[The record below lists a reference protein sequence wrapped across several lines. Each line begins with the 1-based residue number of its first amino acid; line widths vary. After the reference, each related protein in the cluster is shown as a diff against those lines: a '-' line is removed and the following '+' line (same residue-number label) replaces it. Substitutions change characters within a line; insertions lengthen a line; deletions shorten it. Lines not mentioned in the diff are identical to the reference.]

1 MIFTTGRARINPP
14 GPRAVNSYRVRSDW
28 SVRARAFTLLELL
41 LVIAVLVI
49 LAGVVWPNLGAQTS
63 AGRLAFTA
71 HQVANL
77 IQFGRSESMCAGK
90 PYRFRF
96 DPAGMRAVIEE
107 ETDPMG
113 HPGEFEPILAHWASV
128 DLAEGNIRCLAI
140 HFDPWESKL
149 KEQEEQ
155 VLEGGEGKEATSESA
170 GPINFYPDGTSD
182 SATLLLGDDT
192 GRNYTLILNGLTG
205 RIRVEQG
212 NLLDADKQT
221 TTK

>member
-1 MIFTTGRARINPP
+1 VDRLRTSRPVI
-14 GPRAVNSYRVRSDW
+14 
-28 SVRARAFTLLELL
+28 ARAFTLLELL

-96 DPAGMRAVIEE
+96 DPENMRAVIEE
-107 ETDPMG
+107 ETDPLG
-113 HPGEFEPILAHWASV
+113 HPGEFEPIPAHWASV

-155 VLEGGEGKEATSESA
+155 VLEGGEGKEATGESA
-170 GPINFYPDGTSD
+170 GPIHFYPDGTSD

-192 GRNYTLILNGLTG
+192 DRNYTLILNGLTG

-221 TTK
+221 ATK